1 MPHPFAFT
9 RFGKPSTTSLPVLL
23 PNRPTMAYIYAMPL
37 TPTQQKILD
46 FLRQYIDD
54 EGVPP
59 TQLEICEAFSLRH
72 NSTARNHLLALERAG
87 VLRMDAGKTRT
98 LRLLAPAS
106 ERPATLSL
114 PILGRVAAGAP
125 IGADIGSD
133 EHFPVD
139 PAGFR
144 IRPHYLLRVVGDS
157 MRDEGIWDGDL
168 VAVQRAAEARSGQI
182 VVARIGD
189 EITIKRLERR
199 ADALWLLPRNPDY
212 APLRVPADADFAVEG
227 LYCGLVRNG

>member
-1 MPHPFAFT
+1 
-9 RFGKPSTTSLPVLL
+9 
-23 PNRPTMAYIYAMPL
+23 MAYIYAMAL
-37 TPTQQKILD
+37 TPAQQKILA
-46 FLRQYIDD
+46 FLREHIAEQ
-54 EGVPP
+54 GVPP
-59 TQLEICEAFSLRH
+59 TQLEICQAFNLRH
-72 NSTARNHLLALERAG
+72 NSTARNHLLAMQKAG
-87 VLRMDAGKTRT
+87 VLHMDAGKTRT

-106 ERPATLSL
+106 ELPALSL

-144 IRPHYLLRVVGDS
+144 LRPDYLLRVVGDS

-189 EITIKRLERR
+189 EITIKRVERR